1 MLLQPRDIII
11 ICGLKKALRERHQQ
25 WLAGDGA
32 FVATVSLVEVVAVLV
47 LAVVLFGESLKQS
60 SQCDA
65 AAASWWYPQS
75 MLAPVTCYIKDNI
88 SVRPC
93 IAVLRLVTHCAGGG
107 VVPVLRAHLH
117 CAGVVELAWRRCSAP
132 RTAAACG
139 CWAPHTLALS
149 ACAVPAGIQLRDAGQ
164 STCLHMP

>member
-93 IAVLRLVTHCAGGG
+93 IAVLRLG
-107 VVPVLRAHLH
+107 
-117 CAGVVELAWRRCSAP
+117 
-132 RTAAACG
+132 
-139 CWAPHTLALS
+139 HTLRRWWCRTCSTGSSSLCWRCGTRMAPLLS
-149 ACAVPAGIQLRDAGQ
+149 PSHCCCLWCLGVTYSHASCLCCTRWH
-164 STCLHMP
+164 STA